1 MLRDNYIK
9 EAYIKARKVGDFVNI
24 GDVVQTLLIDYNTS
38 EKEIKKVLLKLFYIE
53 NKIDLVPGKSDYKI
67 EDRNGNKFA
76 YMIWRNERSNNKGLK
91 ETVDNYSA
99 KLKELINNLK
109 NYDYNDSELKKI
121 WEILRP
127 SIDTLEDTKKL
138 IRKKLGIL

>member
-127 SIDTLEDTKKL
+127 SIDTLEGTKKL
-138 IRKKLGIL
+138 IRKKLGII